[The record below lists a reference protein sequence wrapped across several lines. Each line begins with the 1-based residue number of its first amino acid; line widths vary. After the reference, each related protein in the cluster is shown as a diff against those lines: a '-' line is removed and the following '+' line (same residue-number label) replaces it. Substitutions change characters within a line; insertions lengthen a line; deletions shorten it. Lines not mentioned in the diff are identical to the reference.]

1 MHGFDTGDEDSG
13 TAKVF
18 ESEHGARDLFDG
30 RVILFNDIVEALRL
44 PQRDG
49 TVSQEPTN

>member
-18 ESEHGARDLFDG
+18 ESEHGARNGSVALGNFKGKNSMESTLFVDEKSLM
-30 RVILFNDIVEALRL
+30 RQNR
-44 PQRDG
+44 
-49 TVSQEPTN
+49 